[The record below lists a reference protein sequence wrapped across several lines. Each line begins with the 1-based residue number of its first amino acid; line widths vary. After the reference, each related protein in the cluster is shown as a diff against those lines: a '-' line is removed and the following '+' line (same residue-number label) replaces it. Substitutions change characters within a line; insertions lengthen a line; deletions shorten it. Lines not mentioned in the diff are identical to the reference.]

1 MKVSFTIPDATV
13 DIAVAMIR
21 AKAENQRDVETLELA
36 IQAAQQAD
44 FVQLDSAEVFD
55 DQQAVVLIGLAV
67 VAVSECMK

>member
-55 DQQAVVLIGLAV
+55 DQQTVVLIGLAV
-67 VAVSECMK
+67 AAVSNYLK